1 MIVAAR
7 HRHLIRRTALCVLA
21 CAILLFVA
29 GRDVHAAGGG
39 SGGITPDVGVCQ
51 VTHWVNKQNV
61 NIEYTN
67 GVSHYTGT
75 LSIYGLYDNNFG
87 GGFCGYAKV
96 IASLKAT
103 VGSRDTTIQAE
114 MDADTGTF
122 KGANVSVSGVTGA
135 TATSDTG
142 SHGVTNAT
150 GIDRIGLTVDKST
163 YTWGG
168 TSHPW

>member
-1 MIVAAR
+1 MVRAFRGLTVIRYIAICMALCAALMFATTGGVLAAR
-7 HRHLIRRTALCVLA
+7 SMS
-21 CAILLFVA
+21 A
-29 GRDVHAAGGG
+29 GVE
-39 SGGITPDVGVCQ
+39 PLVNVCQ
-51 VTHWVNKQNV
+51 VTHWVDKQDV
-61 NIEYTN
+61 NISFTS

-122 KGANVSVSGVTGA
+122 KGADVSVSGVTGA